1 MANENDLNINPTRQD
16 ARIFSRAERRDDT
29 SSDVLESRLGEGRQE
44 EDGHDDVIDTLNN
57 LLECCHDGEYG
68 FRACAEH
75 IESRELQSQL
85 SRRAESCKA
94 AADELQALIEQM
106 GGDAESGG
114 SASGA
119 LHRGWVS
126 VKGTL
131 SGYSDYAMMDE
142 CERGEDVALAQ
153 YRKALKQDLT
163 PEARLLVE
171 RQARGVQINHDE
183 IKAMRDAI
191 KENR

>member
-16 ARIFSRAERRDDT
+16 ARIFSQAERRDDT
-29 SSDVLESRLGEGRQE
+29 FPDVFESRLGEGRQE

-75 IESRELQSQL
+75 IESRELQMQL
-85 SRRAESCKA
+85 SRRAENCRA

-106 GGDAESGG
+106 GGEPESGG

-131 SGYSDYAMMDE
+131 SGYSDYAMLDE

-171 RQARGVQINHDE
+171 RQAQGVQINHDE